1 MCDTIYKVKN
11 CENSSDQRYFVLA
24 NSNIL
29 PGDALLGSMA
39 VGKTR
44 VFTKS
49 SNSETICAEI
59 ISHHAD
65 TAGCL
70 PPNGTVYTGSYDTD
84 YLVGDSDCSPSYKI
98 TNCKIPSEYKIINWV
113 CGDTLL
119 DVSKFYR
126 FKDISGIDSTT
137 VWSVEKLNEY
147 EPAIAVDCSTFKA
160 FNGIQDL
167 GRYRLNDEED
177 EFTTKVDENYNFN
190 SIDLNDYQ
198 GDIVPFDDPNDFNF
212 TWYSDPG
219 YSNLVPDPTN
229 VAGSGNT
236 VFYTKIVRKSDNC
249 MKTQNL
255 EVQPC
260 YEYDLV
266 NLDFTQNQT
275 GADFD
280 QDTAYSNFTSL
291 LTSLS
296 DGVFANNS
304 AYTSS
309 DYIFKWYPTAND
321 RANDTNQ
328 IADNTSVTP
337 FSAGDGLTVRYY
349 FFEAVINRSN
359 PTVSCIVEHFIK
371 IKLEELP

>member
-1 MCDTIYKVKN
+1 MCSTIYKVKN
-11 CENSSDQRYFVLA
+11 CENSSDQRYFELA
-24 NSNIL
+24 NSSIL

-49 SNSETICAEI
+49 STNETICAEI

-84 YLVGDSDCSPSYKI
+84 YLVGDADCSPSYKI
-98 TNCKIPSEYKIINWV
+98 TNCRIPSEYKIINWV

-147 EPAIAVDCSTFKA
+147 EPAIAVDCSNFQV
-160 FNGIQDL
+160 FSGVQDL
-167 GRYRLNDEED
+167 GASVLTDDED
-177 EFTTKVDENYNFN
+177 DFTTQVDENYNFN
-190 SIDLNDYQ
+190 NLNLNLYRQ
-198 GDIVPFDDPNDFNF
+198 LVLQIGDVNDFDF
-212 TWYSDPG
+212 TWYSDSG
-219 YSNLVPDPTN
+219 YSNLIPDPTN

-236 VFYTKIVRKSDNC
+236 YFYTRVVRKSDNC
-249 MKTQNL
+249 MKTANVQ
-255 EVQPC
+255 VQPC

-266 NLDFTQNQT
+266 TLNFTQNQT

-296 DGVFANNS
+296 DGVFANNN
-304 AYTSS
+304 AYTSN
-309 DYIFKWYPTAND
+309 DYTFKWYPTAND
-321 RANDTNQ
+321 RENGTNQ

-337 FSAGDGLTVRYY
+337 FSAGDGLTSRFYY
-349 FFEAVINRSN
+349 FEAVNNSA
-359 PTVSCIVEHFIK
+359 TLSCSVEHFIE
-371 IKLEELP
+371 IKKELA